1 LEGLWLSAPS
11 CMPAPSRS
19 FRASSLNE
27 IAFTILLYSFLW
39 FPEEATAKCHKP
51 VTQNLLG
58 YRNILLL
65 TELKQQK
72 KFSTPM
78 VQENLGIFSHSCFIP
93 TFACNMPPLQVYV
106 SYFKQVSPHV
116 LEKRVSYYIKGTK
129 LQISYMSTL
138 VPVIRA
144 SLHV

>member
-1 LEGLWLSAPS
+1 VAICTIMHARPFR
-11 CMPAPSRS
+11 PSRS